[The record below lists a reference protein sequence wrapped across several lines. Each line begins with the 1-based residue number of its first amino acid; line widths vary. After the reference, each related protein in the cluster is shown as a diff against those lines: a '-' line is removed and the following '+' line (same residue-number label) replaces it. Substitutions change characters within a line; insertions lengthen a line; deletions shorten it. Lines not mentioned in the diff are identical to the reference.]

1 MKNYSLPPSKRRSL
15 FQDIIGTGSLAL
27 MQAINR
33 GLYSPGNLNFD
44 IWHHLRE
51 ASKVGGTPGEVLLVL
66 ELLEKDAAAICTS
79 CRFFRANAFE
89 VN

>member
-1 MKNYSLPPSKRRSL
+1 
-15 FQDIIGTGSLAL
+15 

-66 ELLEKDAAAICTS
+66 ELLKKDAATICTS

-89 VN
+89 VNSTTLQYSRGAVTNVYIIV